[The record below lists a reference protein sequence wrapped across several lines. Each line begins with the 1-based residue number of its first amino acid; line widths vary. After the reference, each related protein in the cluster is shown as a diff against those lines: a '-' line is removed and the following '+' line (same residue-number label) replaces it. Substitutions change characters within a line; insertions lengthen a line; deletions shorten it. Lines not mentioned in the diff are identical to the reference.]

1 MSTELRLVAILIV
14 IASVFGAGVRYG
26 TTSKQAEWDA
36 ATLSS
41 KDAQD
46 KALQAAAS
54 AIAQIEVKQ
63 QTIVQ
68 KVQHEVQT
76 KEIYRDCVV
85 PADGRGLLNAAIE
98 SRDKPAGDSGV
109 QAAPD
114 GP

>member
-1 MSTELRLVAILIV
+1 M
-14 IASVFGAGVRYG
+14 RYG
-26 TTSKQAEWDA
+26 TKSKQAEWDA
-36 ATLSS
+36 ATLSL

-46 KALQAAAS
+46 KALKAAAS

-76 KEIYRDCVV
+76 KTVYRDCIV

-109 QAAPD
+109 QATTDKP
-114 GP
+114 